1 VSLASCACARRGLQ
15 QARGLPWYSRGL
27 QLHHS
32 RPGGT
37 KPANQRTKITV
48 GPAYT
53 AILVVQG
60 WGTPAF
66 HIAFAT
72 IRKQRR
78 ASTGTQRTPV
88 EVEVSEWSSRGGR
101 DRTGVA
107 PSAML
112 ESVRTT
118 IPSHME
124 QGVDVGEQTSI
135 AQRFGTATKPGCCNT
150 RQREA
155 RLRRAPTRLSLAM
168 GR

>member
-1 VSLASCACARRGLQ
+1 
-15 QARGLPWYSRGL
+15 
-27 QLHHS
+27 
-32 RPGGT
+32 
-37 KPANQRTKITV
+37 V

-60 WGTPAF
+60 WGTLAF

-72 IRKQRR
+72 IRKPRR

-107 PSAML
+107 PSATL

-118 IPSHME
+118 MPDLKE

-135 AQRFGTATKPGCCNT
+135 AQRFGPATRLGYGNT
-150 RQREA
+150 RPLEA
-155 RLRRAPTRLSLAM
+155 LLRRAPTRLSLAM